1 MSKARRDD
9 REDAEEDDIPWIT
22 WWCSLRGNEFLCEV
36 NEAFIRDHFN
46 LTGLNSQVQYYEEA
60 LDVLLDMEH
69 NRQFSD
75 KTTETI
81 QHSAEQLY
89 GLVHARYILTAR
101 GLSQMSDKFKRGE
114 FGCCPRVY
122 CSGQSVVPAGC
133 SDRYGEHSVK
143 LFCPNCSDIYHPKS
157 NRQGSLDG
165 AFFGTT
171 FPHMLFHTLPEL
183 MPPRKRQQLYV
194 PRIFGFRIHA
204 SAYEVTAQQELLQA
218 LPPEQQQQKQ
228 QQPDAPVPQ

>member
-101 GLSQMSDKFKRGE
+101 GLSQMSDKFK
-114 FGCCPRVY
+114 
-122 CSGQSVVPAGC
+122 
-133 SDRYGEHSVK
+133 